1 MSVLITLVMVQFAAG
16 NKPPGQL
23 AAKGPYME
31 KDIQRLAEYYKVPVQ
46 NMRVSYFK
54 YCFI

>member
-1 MSVLITLVMVQFAAG
+1 MVQFAAG

-23 AAKGPYME
+23 VAAKGPYME